1 MDRFANS
8 YSLRS
13 LPNSGLWFPCHHV
26 FLGTLCPVSPRSIL
40 HSFRITWPWL
50 GRLWSASTS
59 IWVIIVILTKFSLVI
74 LSARR
79 PTFTTFN
86 NLVHSLEEHH
96 ANINRKL
103 VLYPILYLPNSSVL
117 AFPFYLLCMVDW
129 TSHSQAFATH
139 EKIWLFSK
147 RFLSKQEQKGIKWD
161 ISMILY
167 TIFIFGFTI

>member
-13 LPNSGLWFPCHHV
+13 LSNPGLWFSCHHV
-26 FLGTLCPVSPRSIL
+26 FLGTVCPVSPRSIF

-50 GRLWSASTS
+50 GRLWSTSPS
-59 IWVIIVILTKFSLVI
+59 IWVIIVILIKFSLVI

-79 PTFTTFN
+79 PTFATFN
-86 NLVHSLEEHH
+86 NLVHSLEKHH

-103 VLYPILYLPNSSVL
+103 VLYPILYLSNSSVL
-117 AFPFYLLCMVDW
+117 AFPFYLLCMANR
-129 TSHSQAFATH
+129 TSHSQALTTH
-139 EKIWLFSK
+139 EKIWLLSK

-161 ISMILY
+161 ISVILY